1 MIQWL
6 NKSTQRE
13 KMEKGTSY
21 YKVAGIFPYPNSF
34 HQQIIKD
41 EDNYPDVYCDK
52 MSGEGMG
59 RIRQFDYTD
68 KV

>member
-1 MIQWL
+1 MA
-6 NKSTQRE
+6 
-13 KMEKGTSY
+13 KGTSY
-21 YKVAGIFPYPNSF
+21 YKVASIFSYPNSF

-41 EDNYPDVYCDK
+41 ENNYPDVYCDK